1 MQESVRMKKPIT
13 TEENVNLL
21 DNRGDEVLSCQFMQ
35 KSVRME
41 KLFLISSDDDENVE
55 NASKDMHQ
63 EDSSEKQILEDEL
76 PEKEARIV
84 EKESTPTDE
93 DDSSDLAYGIAVY
106 SFAAALL
113 SYQVYYIMQNY
124 PKY

>member
-1 MQESVRMKKPIT
+1 MHSFFGKDIYNFTVIFRQ
-13 TEENVNLL
+13 
-21 DNRGDEVLSCQFMQ
+21 
-35 KSVRME
+35 
-41 KLFLISSDDDENVE
+41 NVE

-76 PEKEARIV
+76 PEKEAGIV
-84 EKESTPTDE
+84 EQESIPTDE